1 MFCEGYSTL
10 SVRSSEPQSRCL
22 KQKFI
27 KFNFYSSTL
36 PHNPNPLFWWF
47 FFFFF
52 QSSDLFLVIVHIEI
66 KKYTVYN
73 LLNYLYILLI
83 LGLPRWSSGKESF
96 CQCRRPRR
104 HGLNHWVM
112 QIPGSRE
119 WQPIPVFLPGKSY
132 GQRNL
137 VVYSPWG
144 CKESGTT
151 EHTCTHAPTHSSK
164 RQSFCFVYWL
174 FSNPVQGSTHT
185 V

>member
-1 MFCEGYSTL
+1 MLEVASLSQGVLSKILSNLTFIHQLYVIIPIPYSA
-10 SVRSSEPQSRCL
+10 V
-22 KQKFI
+22 I
-27 KFNFYSSTL
+27 
-36 PHNPNPLFWWF
+36 
-47 FFFFF
+47 FFF

-119 WQPIPVFLPGKSY
+119 WQPIPVFLPGKSH

-151 EHTCTHAPTHSSK
+151 EHTRTHAHMHSSK

-174 FSNPVQGSTHT
+174 FSNPSSRLN
-185 V
+185 